1 MRLMIK
7 HIVMW
12 KMKPQAEGVDAVANM
27 KIMQERL
34 SALKAIIPQIAAYS
48 CGADFAHTPASY
60 DFAICCT
67 VKNLEDLKIYN
78 DHPEHV
84 KVKQFIAKVTE
95 SRVLVDIECDE

>member
-1 MRLMIK
+1 MIK

-12 KMKPQAEGVDAVANM
+12 KMKPHAEGADAAANM
-27 KIMQERL
+27 KIMHGRL
-34 SALKAIIPQIAAYS
+34 TALKAIIPEIADYAA
-48 CGADFAHTPASY
+48 GADFAHTPASC

-67 VKNLEDLKIYN
+67 VKNLRDLQVYN

-95 SRVLVDIECDE
+95 SRIVADIEY

>member
-1 MRLMIK
+1 MIK

-12 KMKPQAEGVDAVANM
+12 KMKPQAEGADAAANM
-27 KIMQERL
+27 KLMLARL
-34 SALKAIIPQIAAYS
+34 TALKAVIPEIADYAA
-48 CGADFAHTPASY
+48 GTDFVHSPASW

-67 VKNLEDLKIYN
+67 VKDRADLATYN

-95 SRVLVDIECDE
+95 SRAVADIEY

>member
-1 MRLMIK
+1 MIK

-12 KMKPQAEGVDAVANM
+12 KMKANAEGADAAANM
-27 KIMQERL
+27 KLMQARL
-34 SALKAIIPQIAAYS
+34 SALKAIIPQIADYA
-48 CGADFAHTPASY
+48 CGADFTHTTASY

-67 VKNLEDLKIYN
+67 VKNRTDLQIYN

-95 SRVLVDIECDE
+95 SRAVADIDC